1 MVGCFLTPTTE
12 SPYTFPPMLKR
23 EIEQVV
29 GEYVLDVRD
38 FRTEDKDYLL
48 RQVYEMTDRRFALA
62 EHFLVSKPW
71 ELFVMVEMGVD
82 RMYHGFWKLMDP
94 EHRKHE
100 PGNRFE
106 HAIFDYHRHVDE
118 LMGRLLAHTDEDTA
132 VFVVSDHGGKRMDGG
147 IRINEWLRREGL
159 LATLS
164 PDTAVPLREAGIDWS
179 QTTAWGRAGTTRASS
194 STSRAESP
202 RARSRRPTTSG
213 FATTWHGGSR
223 RSPTRTESR
232 SAPACTPR
240 RDLPGGERGRARPD
254 RPLRRPLLAL
264 GRDRRRRGGY
274 PQLRERHRARR
285 REPRAGRLFVLAAPG
300 RPVRAKARTCWMA
313 PTVLE
318 LMGLDVPASMRGR
331 SLLA

>member
-1 MVGCFLTPTTE
+1 MAAHLGRPADHRSGRSCMMASRTPATSASTASATGPTTPTTPSSSPTRPRSRSRLWTTHPRRQALGRPGRARHHPPRPLNGVMVGCFLTPTTE

-38 FRTEDKDYLL
+38 FRRGQGLPPAAGL
-48 RQVYEMTDRRFALA
+48 RDDRPPAR
-62 EHFLVSKPW
+62 SPSTSSSRSRGN
-71 ELFVMVEMGVD
+71 FVMVEM
-82 RMYHGFWKLMDP
+82 DP
-94 EHRKHE
+94 RTTASGGWREHRKHE

-159 LATLS
+159 LATLRARHRGAFARGG
-164 PDTAVPLREAGIDWS
+164 DQLA
-179 QTTAWGRAGTTRASS
+179 QTTAWGEGGTTRASS

-223 RSPTRTESR
+223 RSPTRTENR
-232 SAPACTPR
+232 SAPACISRTRSTR
-240 RDLPGGERGRARPD
+240 R
-254 RPLRRPLLAL
+254 
-264 GRDRRRRGGY
+264 
-274 PQLRERHRARR
+274 
-285 REPRAGRLFVLAAPG
+285 
-300 RPVRAKARTCWMA
+300 
-313 PTVLE
+313 
-318 LMGLDVPASMRGR
+318 
-331 SLLA
+331 